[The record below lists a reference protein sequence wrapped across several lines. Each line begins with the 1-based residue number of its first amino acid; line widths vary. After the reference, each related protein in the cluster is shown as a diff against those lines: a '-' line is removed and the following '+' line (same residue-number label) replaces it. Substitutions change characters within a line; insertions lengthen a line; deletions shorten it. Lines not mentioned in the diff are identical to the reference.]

1 MTVPPPPPQA
11 KLIQRWDVA
20 TISALLFTALVT
32 PVEVSFIEASS
43 LDVLFFI
50 NRVVDLIFIV
60 VCVCV
65 DVSVCAYDCE
75 YGCVRMHYVCVEVV
89 CGG

>member
-1 MTVPPPPPQA
+1 MVVMTVPPPPPQA

-60 VCVCV
+60 VCVCG
-65 DVSVCAYDCE
+65 CE
-75 YGCVRMHYVCVEVV
+75 CVCV
-89 CGG
+89 